1 MPAHRQNNGNMK
13 ARIVACNPVPHQ
25 DLIQLQQMLDK
36 MNCPLDQKTNKEST
50 DKHPVQCHEM
60 EESEEMRGWEKFR
73 QLAREGLDTRVTSD
87 LLRDMELVDGDSEP
101 DIDISEDMELTKK
114 VFQCNSIKRNLYD
127 DLEKCVDTL
136 EEGNNEGKVA
146 PADKK
151 KTKWGPQLACERPR
165 RGANDSRTILQK
177 ATDLKSLKN
186 LDGTKKNTGTSFN
199 VFDSDY
205 LAQISHNVGINLGN
219 DTKQISANIDSIKCD
234 DTSRSTSF
242 ISDHPEITLPVH
254 LDIENVTTVD
264 SSNKPENKGS
274 EIIQPALNFG
284 KETWSQVVQRGTR
297 SVDNNC
303 T

>member
-1 MPAHRQNNGNMK
+1 M
-13 ARIVACNPVPHQ
+13 
-25 DLIQLQQMLDK
+25 
-36 MNCPLDQKTNKEST
+36 
-50 DKHPVQCHEM
+50 
-60 EESEEMRGWEKFR
+60 
-73 QLAREGLDTRVTSD
+73 
-87 LLRDMELVDGDSEP
+87 
-101 DIDISEDMELTKK
+101 
-114 VFQCNSIKRNLYD
+114 
-127 DLEKCVDTL
+127 
-136 EEGNNEGKVA
+136 
-146 PADKK
+146 
-151 KTKWGPQLACERPR
+151 GPQLACERPR
-165 RGANDSRTILQK
+165 RGANDSRTILEK

-205 LAQISHNVGINLGN
+205 LAQISHNVGINLCN

-264 SSNKPENKGS
+264 SSNLPENKGS
-274 EIIQPALNFG
+274 EIIQPALNSG

-303 T
+303 TQFNNVRRLLEH